1 MYLQIFQLS
10 NWEVVEQNNHIKC
23 KYFQN
28 DSNVLIVHGVKRS
41 ICNKVAT
48 SISHIGFSQ
57 HIYTQSGRNEIEAN
71 TNVTTK
77 CHGSIFSHD
86 STC

>member
-28 DSNVLIVHGVKRS
+28 DSNALIVHGVKRS
-41 ICNKVAT
+41 IRNKVAT
-48 SISHIGFSQ
+48 SISHIGLFQ
-57 HIYTQSGRNEIEAN
+57 HIYT
-71 TNVTTK
+71 K
-77 CHGSIFSHD
+77 W
-86 STC
+86 